1 MPRRFFKVALI
12 SLGVVLFTGY
22 FAFSTFLFNPL
33 EGRYP
38 YDVSTLLPR
47 DVDFFAAKSNLSA
60 DFDSNLEPRFLARF
74 EATEWGQAL
83 LQSPQWTAIETQLL
97 PKGQLESIRAEL
109 RRLPIAVDPL
119 AWFAGR
125 DLAISGY
132 ATGPDLGSSRW
143 IVLGRANW
151 MGKLAVALLDYPR
164 LLELEKQ
171 GLSAKREGRRVTLSG
186 RALARPLHVA
196 RLDDVLMLSS
206 EAGLID
212 SAFAFETKQGQ
223 DSLGQSARYHDQI
236 QARDDAEH
244 DELEILA
251 RYATLAPKLG
261 LPAGF
266 PRKQSRVAGEAFLGR
281 LFQFDLIR
289 ELAGVARF
297 PRGLSLDLSGELV
310 SENLDARQKTIYRG
324 KDLES
329 REVSVEL
336 ARYAPADSGLFGVL
350 EADLPSVLGMF
361 LDSLEPA
368 LVSNFETEIVRPVFG
383 YANLQPLLADLD
395 VAFRDRAILIVRK
408 NDFPADAAQPIPND
422 GRPTLAWALGLWV
435 ENGTKIEELQQ
446 KLSNNAGRLRLR
458 GPQNPDGSYGP
469 GIYTNTVAGG
479 LRIYEYWSPF
489 VPGTGHVASMLDS
502 KLFFVA
508 NHWLMLNLIASTV
521 YDRERKFPSLASAG
535 AFAGLINTALPAQTF
550 ALYAQPKT
558 LGEDVRRILRYNAED
573 QMSELIDWE
582 VEGPRIRREVL
593 ARTQP
598 GKLLEQLSEPERAEL
613 EMVAGPELEAFR
625 ADFRAKNLPV
635 LLGRFEKQ
643 WQAMEAFDSLLFSL
657 RLEPKDFQ
665 IALRALLPEE

>member
-1 MPRRFFKVALI
+1 MPRRFLKLALI

-47 DVDFFAAKSNLSA
+47 DVDFFAAKANLAA
-60 DFDSNLEPRFLARF
+60 DFDGELQPRFLARL
-74 EATEWGQAL
+74 EASEWGQAL
-83 LQSPQWTAIETQLL
+83 LESPQWTALQQGLL
-97 PKGQLESIRAEL
+97 PKAQLESIRAEL
-109 RRLPIAVDPL
+109 ARLPVRVDPL
-119 AWFAGR
+119 AWFGGR

-132 ATGPDLGSSRW
+132 ATGPDLSSSRW
-143 IVLGRANW
+143 ILLGRANW
-151 MGKLAVALLDYPR
+151 KGKLAVALLEYPG
-164 LLELEKQ
+164 LLGLEKQ
-171 GLSAKREGRRVTLSG
+171 GLSAKVEGRRVTLSG
-186 RALARPLHVA
+186 RGLARPLHIA

-206 EAGLID
+206 ESGLID
-212 SAFAFETKQGQ
+212 SAFGFEAKQGQ

-266 PRKQSRVAGEAFLGR
+266 PRKQSRLAAEAFLGR

-310 SENLDARQKTIYRG
+310 SENLDARQKTVYRG

-329 REVSVEL
+329 REISTEL
-336 ARYAPADSGLFGVL
+336 ARYAPADSGLFAVL
-350 EADLPSVLGMF
+350 EADLPSVLGML

-383 YANLQPLLADLD
+383 YANLQPLLGDLD
-395 VAFRDRAILIVRK
+395 VAFRDRAIVIVRK
-408 NDFPADAAQPIPND
+408 NDFPQDANQPIPND
-422 GRPTLAWALGLWV
+422 GRPTLAWAIGLWV

-446 KLSNNAGRLRLR
+446 KLTNNAGRLGLR

-521 YDRERKFPSLASAG
+521 YDRERKFPSLAGDS
-535 AFAGLINTALPAQTF
+535 AFAGLVNTALPAQTF
-550 ALYAQPKT
+550 ALYAQPKAI
-558 LGEDVRRILRYNAED
+558 GDDVRKLLRDNAEG
-573 QMSELIDWE
+573 QMSELLDWE
-582 VEGPRIRREVL
+582 VEGPRIRRQVL

-598 GKLLEQLSEPERAEL
+598 GKRLEELSDPERAEL

-625 ADFRAKNLPV
+625 AEFRSKNLPV

-643 WQAMEAFDSLLFSL
+643 WRAAEAFEGLLFSL

-665 IALRALLPEE
+665 IALRALLPAE